1 MRELRS
7 LAQAIVVELLE
18 QLAYL
23 GLRVQAA
30 EKSAEE
36 RVQNR
41 QACLPCSWVDEPI
54 CAKPRSVYPAILG
67 KSTAGRL

>member
-1 MRELRS
+1 
-7 LAQAIVVELLE
+7 
-18 QLAYL
+18 
-23 GLRVQAA
+23 LRVQAA